1 MYLKSLD
8 TSISD
13 TKQPSHVDIITWVDQ
28 AYKML
33 KNCKVYSIKDT
44 LHEYEFLKYIFVK
57 WKFLIFQNLSLQ
69 EEIESGFV
77 DTEVFPIL

>member
-8 TSISD
+8 NSISD

-33 KNCKVYSIKDT
+33 KNCKVSSILNT
-44 LHEYEFLKYIFVK
+44 LHIVAQSFT
-57 WKFLIFQNLSLQ
+57 SLMADLRQ
-69 EEIESGFV
+69 DINIKSSFSRCH
-77 DTEVFPIL
+77 FAKNAHL